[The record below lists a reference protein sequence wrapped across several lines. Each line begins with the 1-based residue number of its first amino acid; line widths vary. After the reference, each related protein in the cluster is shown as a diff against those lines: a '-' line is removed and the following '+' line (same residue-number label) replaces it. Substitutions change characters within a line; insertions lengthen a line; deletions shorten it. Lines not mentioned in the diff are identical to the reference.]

1 MKTITIV
8 FLTLVSVPS
17 LFAQTADP
25 SPADR
30 GNPGSPPVRRPM
42 KNWFWD
48 RLNLVEDQKEKLQ
61 QIREAD
67 RESLS
72 AAWAKVAIA
81 RESLKAALLANPEN
95 TADIQTKAT
104 DLANALSASSV
115 QMALHLAKIG
125 QVLTPAQRVELE
137 EAMSHRMHNWRQH
150 LGGLMED
157 LSKDQCPSQRK
168 DQSPQQTPAAPQ
180 GGG

>member
-1 MKTITIV
+1 MKKIV
-8 FLTLVSVPS
+8 TMFLTLVAATN

-25 SPADR
+25 SPADQ
-30 GNPGSPPVRRPM
+30 GKPGPPLIRRQL

-48 RLNLVEDQKEKLQ
+48 RLNLAEDQKEKMR

-67 RESLS
+67 RESLRT
-72 AAWAKVAIA
+72 AWAKVAIA
-81 RESLKAALLANPEN
+81 KELLKAALLANPEN

-125 QVLTPAQRVELE
+125 EVLTPVQRVELE
-137 EAMSHRMHNWRQH
+137 EAMSRRMYNWRQH

-157 LSKDQCPSQRK
+157 LSKDQYPWQRK
-168 DQSPQQTPAAPQ
+168 DQSPQEPPAAPQ